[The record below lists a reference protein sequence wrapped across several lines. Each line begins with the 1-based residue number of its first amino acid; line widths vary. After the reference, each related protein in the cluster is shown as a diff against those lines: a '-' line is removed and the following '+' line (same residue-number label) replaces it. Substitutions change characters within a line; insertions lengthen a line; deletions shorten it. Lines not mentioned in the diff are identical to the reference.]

1 MCRTALDG
9 RIDELPDLLKKMG
22 VHRVDGRPLDHALVE
37 PWAALVLELLRPAPP
52 YRFGV
57 DDSVATRMFEAAR
70 TSLAEAGD
78 VRFPPDIVFVNRT
91 VGGHFGNLTRLRAEG
106 PWRERLERFV
116 GE

>member
-1 MCRTALDG
+1 
-9 RIDELPDLLKKMG
+9 
-22 VHRVDGRPLDHALVE
+22 VDGRPLDHALVE
-37 PWAALVLELLRPAPP
+37 PWATLVLELLRPAPP

-57 DDSVATRMFEAAR
+57 DDSVATRMFDAAR
-70 TSLAEAGD
+70 SSLAEAGD

-116 GE
+116 GA